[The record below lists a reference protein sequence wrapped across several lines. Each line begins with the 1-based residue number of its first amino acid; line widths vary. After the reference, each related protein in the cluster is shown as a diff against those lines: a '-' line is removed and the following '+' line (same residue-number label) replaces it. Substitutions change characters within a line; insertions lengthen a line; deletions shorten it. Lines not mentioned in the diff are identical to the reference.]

1 MGEIIKPMTMLLYVI
16 NFAILFVVAWR
27 FLYKPVT
34 KFLDARAEKMR
45 LAQEEID
52 RGNAQIAEEKKNQ
65 QSNYEAYLAK
75 GEIEVNDRLSRADD
89 DAKVIIEA
97 ARAEAEKIIESARA
111 AAQEETAKARE
122 ALREDIASLS
132 IQLSSR
138 ILERE
143 VKAEDHEQLID
154 DFLEK
159 VG

>member
-1 MGEIIKPMTMLLYVI
+1 MGDIIKPMTMLLYVV

-34 KFLDARAEKMR
+34 KFIDARAEKIR

-52 RGNAQIAEEKKNQ
+52 KGNAQIADAKKSQ
-65 QSNYEAYLAK
+65 QGDYEAYLAK
-75 GEIEVNDRLSRADD
+75 GELEVNDRLARADD
-89 DAKVIIEA
+89 DARSILDA
-97 ARAEAEKIIESARA
+97 ARKEAEQIVEAARA
-111 AAQEETAKARE
+111 AAQEETSKARE
-122 ALREDIASLS
+122 ALREEIASLS

-143 VKAEDHEQLID
+143 VKPEDHEQLID
-154 DFLEK
+154 EFLEK